1 MHRRGFTLIE
11 LLVVIAIIAILAAI
25 LFPVFARAREKA
37 RQTSCLSNLK
47 QIGLAIAMYKTDY
60 DERFPIVRAWAGLYY
75 DWRGELAPYMKNTG
89 ILGCPSNADSDTLYW
104 GDCCNENESME
115 NPYVPRGYGWATENG
130 DGAPWNG
137 FSYAGNARPP
147 KESQIER
154 PADTLTVVET
164 RSTCTDLCAW
174 CGGSAFYG
182 HNNMANF
189 ALADGHAKAMKWTVT
204 YTPWCM
210 WRFNG
215 AVDTSW
221 IANLPAE
228 AR

>member
-1 MHRRGFTLIE
+1 MKRGFTLIE

-37 RQTSCLSNLK
+37 RQASCLSNMK
-47 QIGLAIAMYKTDY
+47 QMGLAIAMYKTDW
-60 DERFPIVRAWAGLYY
+60 DERFPIVRGYVNGKFY
-75 DWRGELAPYMKNTG
+75 DWRAELAPYMKNTG
-89 ILGCPSNADSDTLYW
+89 ILGCPSNPDSDTIYQ
-104 GDCCNENESME
+104 GDCVDASQSIE
-115 NPYVPRGYGWATENG
+115 NPYVPMGYGWATENG
-130 DGAPWNG
+130 DAQPWNG
-137 FSYAGNARPP
+137 FSYGWGARPV

-154 PADTLTVVET
+154 PAETLTVVESRT
-164 RSTCTDLCAW
+164 TCTDLCAW
-174 CGGSAFYG
+174 CAGSAFYG
-182 HNNMANF
+182 HNGTANF
-189 ALADGHAKAMKWTVT
+189 VMVDGHAKALKWVVT

-221 IANLPAE
+221 INNIPPE